1 MAERYYRSLIKA
13 VSWRLTGSV
22 DTMVISYLITG
33 KISYA
38 LTISGVEM
46 FTKGG
51 RYYFHERVWENIPL
65 GRIREPVDKP
75 NYDM

>member
-46 FTKGG
+46 FTKVGL
-51 RYYFHERVWENIPL
+51 YYFHERVWDKIPL

-75 NYDM
+75 NYDI